1 MRRTWSG
8 IAAALALVLAG
19 SAAAKDLS
27 ARLDAALRSRALR
40 DARIGVLVV
49 AQQDGRVLYERGSDR
64 ALVPASNLKILTAI
78 AALSAFGPAHRFV
91 TEIFAG
97 APLGAEGSV
106 DVLAI
111 RGSGDPALTS
121 EQYWRLAADLRL
133 LGVRSVRN
141 GLLLDASAFDGERWH
156 PSWGRTSARAYH
168 GPVAALSANYSA
180 FSATVEAGSKPGEPV
195 RVLLDPPVAHLRLNN
210 RAKTGDRNA
219 ATSLV
224 VDRVRSG
231 RTEEVVVSGVVRAA
245 GESKVYHRSVL
256 DPVRYAGSVMRA
268 QLEANGIAVE
278 GEVRLGVVP
287 DSMVSLLEFEGK
299 SLADVVQLFLKYSN
313 NAMGEMLVKALGVR
327 DAGVGSWSTGIT
339 AVREQLEG
347 LGIDVA
353 RLSIVDGSGL
363 SYQNRVT
370 PRTLVSALR
379 VAKDSFGFGPEF
391 VAALPIAA
399 ADGTL
404 EKRAGD
410 AADRV
415 RAKTGLLTRI
425 TSLSGYAMSADGQ
438 PLVFSVLDN
447 GFSGSDEAAM
457 DAVDHFASELTKSR
471 ISGAPNRDQ
480 GAR

>member
-1 MRRTWSG
+1 MRRVWSG
-8 IAAALALVLAG
+8 IAAALALSLAG
-19 SAAAKDLS
+19 SAAAKGLS
-27 ARLDAALRSRALR
+27 ARLDVALHNRALR
-40 DARIGVLVV
+40 AARIGVLVV
-49 AQQDGRVLYERGSDR
+49 AQQDGRVLYEREPDR
-64 ALVPASNLKILTAI
+64 ALIPASNLKILTAI

-91 TEIFAG
+91 TEIYAD
-97 APLGAEGSV
+97 APPDAKGGV
-106 DVLAI
+106 DVLAV

-121 EQYWRLAADLRL
+121 EEYWRLTANLRL
-133 LGVRSVRN
+133 LGVRRVRK

-156 PSWGRTSARAYH
+156 PSWGETSARAYH
-168 GPVAALSANYSA
+168 GPIAALSANYSA
-180 FSATVEAGSKPGEPV
+180 FSATVKAGSKSGDPV
-195 RVLLDPPVAHLRLNN
+195 RVLLDPPVAYLRLNN
-210 RAKTGDRNA
+210 RAVTGNRKA

-224 VDRVRSG
+224 VDRKLVG
-231 RTEEVVVSGVVRAA
+231 RGEEVVVSGVVRAA
-245 GESKVYHRSVL
+245 SGSKIYQRSVL

-268 QLEANGIAVE
+268 LLEANGIAVE
-278 GEVRLGVVP
+278 GEDRLGVVP
-287 DSMVSLLEFEGK
+287 DSMVRLLGFKGK

-313 NAMGEMLVKALGVR
+313 NTMGEMLVKALGVR
-327 DAGVGSWSTGIT
+327 GVGVGSWSAGI
-339 AVREQLEG
+339 AAEREELER

-353 RLSIVDGSGL
+353 GLSIVDGSGL

-379 VAKDSFGFGPEF
+379 VAKGSFDFGPEF

-404 EKRAGD
+404 EKRTGG

-425 TSLSGYAMSADGQ
+425 TTLSGYAISADGQ
-438 PLVFSVLDN
+438 PLVFSILIN
-447 GFSGSDEAAM
+447 EFAGSDEAAM

-471 ISGAPNRDQ
+471 IPRAPDCDQ

>member
-1 MRRTWSG
+1 MRRVWSG
-8 IAAALALVLAG
+8 IAAALALSLAG

-27 ARLDAALRSRALR
+27 ARLDAALHNRALR

-49 AQQDGRVLYERGSDR
+49 AQQDGRVLYERKPDR
-64 ALVPASNLKILTAI
+64 ALIPASNLKILTAI
-78 AALSAFGPAHRFV
+78 AVLSAFGPAHRFV
-91 TEIFAG
+91 TEIYADAPPDAG
-97 APLGAEGSV
+97 GGV

-121 EQYWRLAADLRL
+121 EQYWRLTADLRL
-133 LGVRSVRN
+133 LGVRRVRK

-156 PSWGRTSARAYH
+156 PSWGETSARAYY

-180 FSATVEAGSKPGEPV
+180 FSATVKAGSKSGDPV
-195 RVLLDPPVAHLRLNN
+195 RVLLDPPVAYLRLNN
-210 RAKTGDRNA
+210 RASTGNRKV

-224 VDRVRSG
+224 VDRKLVG
-231 RTEEVVVSGVVRAA
+231 HGEEVVVSGVVRAA
-245 GESKVYHRSVL
+245 SGSKTYQRSVL

-268 QLEANGIAVE
+268 LLEANGIAVE
-278 GEVRLGVVP
+278 GEDRLGVVP
-287 DSMVSLLEFEGK
+287 DSMLRLLEFKGK

-327 DAGVGSWSTGIT
+327 GAGVGSWSTGI
-339 AVREQLEG
+339 AAERGELER
-347 LGIDVA
+347 LGIDVTG
-353 RLSIVDGSGL
+353 LSIVDGSGL

-379 VAKDSFGFGPEF
+379 VAKGSFDFGPEF

-404 EKRAGD
+404 EKRVVG

-415 RAKTGLLTRI
+415 RAKTGLLTRV
-425 TSLSGYAMSADGQ
+425 TALSGYAISADGQ
-438 PLVFSVLDN
+438 PLVFSILVN
-447 GFSGSDEAAM
+447 GFSGSDEVAM

-471 ISGAPNRDQ
+471 VPGAPDCDQ

>member
-1 MRRTWSG
+1 MRRIWSG
-8 IAAALALVLAG
+8 IAAALALSLAG

-27 ARLDAALRSRALR
+27 ARLDAALRQPALR
-40 DARIGVLVV
+40 EARIGVLVSE
-49 AQQDGRVLYERGSDR
+49 QRSGRVLYERGPDR
-64 ALVPASNLKILTAI
+64 ALIPASNLKILTAI

-91 TEIFAG
+91 TEVFAD
-97 APLGAEGSV
+97 ALPDAEGSV

-111 RGSGDPALTS
+111 RGGGDPALTS

-133 LGVRSVRN
+133 LGVRRVRN

-156 PSWGRTSARAYH
+156 PSWGRTSARAYY
-168 GPVAALSANYSA
+168 GPVAALAANYSA
-180 FSATVEAGSKPGEPV
+180 FSATVKAGSQSGDPV
-195 RVLLDPPVAHLRLNN
+195 RVLLDPPVAYLRLNN
-210 RAKTGDRNA
+210 RATTGGRKA

-224 VDRVRSG
+224 VDRKLAG
-231 RTEEVVVSGVVRAA
+231 HAEEVVVSGVVRAA
-245 GESKVYHRSVL
+245 GESKPYNRSVL
-256 DPVRYAGSVMRA
+256 DPVRYAGSVLRA

-278 GEVRLGVVP
+278 GEDRLGVVP

-313 NAMGEMLVKALGVR
+313 NAMAEMIVKALGGR
-327 DAGVGSWSTGIT
+327 DSGVGSWPAGIA
-339 AVREQLEG
+339 AVRAELER
-347 LGIDVA
+347 LGIDIA
-353 RLSIVDGSGL
+353 GLSIVDGSGL

-379 VAKDSFGFGPEF
+379 VARDSFGFGPEF

-404 EKRAGD
+404 EKRTGD

-425 TSLSGYAMSADGQ
+425 TSLSGYAMSAGGR
-438 PLVFSVLDN
+438 PLAFSILVN
-447 GFSGSDEAAM
+447 GFPDSDEAAM
-457 DAVDHFASELTKSR
+457 EALDHFASELTKSR
-471 ISGAPNRDQ
+471 IPGAPNRDQ